1 MEVYWTE
8 EKAWFAGR
16 IVKSWIYRDRMDKQ
30 SRAVHRLKVL
40 YDDALKKTEFY
51 IHDINEIDIRL
62 ELEQTGTTVVGDAP
76 PQSEHSHF
84 NTAHRVDKARKRLT
98 N

>member
-1 MEVYWTE
+1 VGTPPWLVCT
-8 EKAWFAGR
+8 R
-16 IVKSWIYRDRMDKQ
+16 CDD
-30 SRAVHRLKVL
+30 RLKVL